1 MSMGMANESVEI
13 TEQIHNYLNK
23 IQKIHPNVSLSMLSV
38 EGTLLVAKAN
48 NLRSRLLEA
57 SENNAEISVTALQM
71 AEALHIEI
79 SPLEEVVEA
88 VKRANSTKA
97 LMQEMQTT
105 ALLEKLRQRKEQ
117 L

>member
-48 NLRSRLLEA
+48 NLRNRLLEA
-57 SENNAEISVTALQM
+57 SENNAEISVTALQRNSPGGIDGRQFV
-71 AEALHIEI
+71 ECGTIEG
-79 SPLEEVVEA
+79 LFF
-88 VKRANSTKA
+88 R
-97 LMQEMQTT
+97 EMQTT